1 MPYWLMK
8 TEPDTFSIDDLAN
21 MPDQTTIWD
30 GVRNYQARNYIRDK
44 IKIDDNIL
52 IYHSSC
58 RNIGIVGWATVV
70 RDAYPDPTQFDPSSR
85 YYDPKATEEN
95 PRWFSVDVKFNNKF
109 NQLVS
114 LATLKDIDGLKAL
127 PLVKKGSRLSVMP
140 VSNSEW
146 KIINALAN

>member
-1 MPYWLMK
+1 MK